1 MRMSAGLKICGLLIV
16 VILGGGVLWD
26 PYTFYADASDV
37 LIRAPW
43 WQLTLGLT
51 NLALLAVVAWA
62 FWTGSLRRAFVY
74 LAVETLYHLSLG
86 IALVVRDGIERFIVG
101 IGATES
107 VTVFL
112 FLVLLR
118 VVLLLAVFIEFT
130 RTVHRQL
137 QAHGSR
143 GDFISSTP
151 RSA

>member
-1 MRMSAGLKICGLLIV
+1 MSAGLKICRLLIV

-51 NLALLAVVAWA
+51 NLALLAIVAWA
-62 FWTGSLRRAFVY
+62 FWTGSLRGAFVY

-137 QAHGSR
+137 QAHGSS
-143 GDFISSTP
+143 GDIINTTP